1 MKVRV
6 KTLKAGDVGYFSAS
20 IKQVADARVGDTVT
34 SVKQPAT
41 EALVRDLPS
50 CVCEGHAMTLF
61 LLMLYSLAML
71 RQHPW
76 FSVDSFP

>member
-34 SVKQPAT
+34 SVKQPAV
-41 EALVRDLPS
+41 EALVRGLPNDYS
-50 CVCEGHAMTLF
+50 EGET
-61 LLMLYSLAML
+61 
-71 RQHPW
+71 
-76 FSVDSFP
+76 